1 MKGITIKVING
12 LIKRDL
18 PEEFINIYEQTN
30 SRLNNKERKQ
40 FINLI
45 TTSSKEKIAE
55 MIVKKA
61 VEKRILIKDE
71 AEEETKKERVKETK
85 EDINKRQKKFLERKK
100 QEGAKKIQVYIPE
113 DTQIKFKKLQ
123 NKFGLTQAELII
135 KLIDEK
141 YAQI

>member
-61 VEKRILIKDE
+61 VEKRILVKDE

-85 EDINKRQKKFLERKK
+85 EAINKRQKKFLERKK

-123 NKFGLTQAELII
+123 NKFGLTRAELII